1 MCVCIRDSHDPSAIQ
16 MAMLHCSSG
25 VGAVGPGHR
34 QVGQSEGGDYPLV
47 IADIAIENGHL

>member
-1 MCVCIRDSHDPSAIQ
+1 

-34 QVGQSEGGDYPLV
+34 QVGQSEGGDYPVV
-47 IADIAIENGHL
+47 IADIAIENRENGHL